1 MRAHLEL
8 QAEQEMR
15 DNLRSGSPTSGPPT
29 DSAGGCGSQG
39 LAQAQGPLCVQRA
52 AFWCRRRCGGGSLRR
67 PVSFIRGGL
76 SEGRGCGFPFCSLFL
91 LPPLQSPGSPELR
104 LMVGVSK

>member
-29 DSAGGCGSQG
+29 DSVGGCGSQG
-39 LAQAQGPLCVQRA
+39 LAQVRRPPLHAQSR
-52 AFWCRRRCGGGSLRR
+52 FWCRRRRGGGSLRR

-76 SEGRGCGFPFCSLFL
+76 SEGRGCGFP
-91 LPPLQSPGSPELR
+91 PL
-104 LMVGVSK
+104 